1 MRSAFKLFLLV
12 TVLLLASRGVQAKT
26 PDGWPFV
33 EYNEAV
39 RLARSAHKPM
49 FVYFGFQTCPYCEIA
64 NKNTFSSDV
73 LRKRYTEH
81 YVLAYFDIRGN
92 PADVITL
99 PDGEKLTRGDAIK
112 RLKSA
117 PVPAWM
123 FVSPG
128 GKELLMRGN
137 PADEITLPDGEK
149 LTRAD
154 AVKRLRSAPVPAWM
168 FVSPEG
174 KEILMRRGSR
184 TPVEAFM
191 QFDQY
196 VSSNAY
202 QRASFENYLAQRGLH
217 EARPPE

>member
-1 MRSAFKLFLLV
+1 MHTRVGFLILAAIILFAPC
-12 TVLLLASRGVQAKT
+12 LAQART

-39 RLARSAHKPM
+39 RVAKRTHKPM
-49 FVYFGFQTCPYCEIA
+49 FVYFGFPACPYCEIA
-64 NKNTFSSDV
+64 NKNTFSFDM

-92 PADVITL
+92 PADPMTL
-99 PDGEKLTRGDAIK
+99 PNGEKLTRADAIK
-112 RLKSA
+112 RLKSS

-123 FVSPG
+123 FVSP
-128 GKELLMRGN
+128 
-137 PADEITLPDGEK
+137 DG
-149 LTRAD
+149 R
-154 AVKRLRSAPVPAWM
+154 
-168 FVSPEG
+168 
-174 KEILMRRGSR
+174 EILMRRGSR

-196 VSSNAY
+196 VASGAY
-202 QRASFENYLAQRGLH
+202 QQGPLENFLAQRGTH